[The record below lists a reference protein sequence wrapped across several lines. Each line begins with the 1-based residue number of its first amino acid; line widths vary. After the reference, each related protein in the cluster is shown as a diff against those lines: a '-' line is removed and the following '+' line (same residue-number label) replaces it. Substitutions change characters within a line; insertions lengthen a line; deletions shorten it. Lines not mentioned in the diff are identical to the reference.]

1 MEGVIRL
8 ARWAALTMDEVGHAA
23 EALAVIP
30 VGATEQHGPHLAT
43 GTDTLLAE
51 QVALAA
57 AERTGDVV
65 LPALA
70 YGCSLGH
77 TSHWPGTLSLNPATM
92 IAVLVEVGRW
102 IHASGFRK
110 LVMVNGHATNGPPCQ
125 SAILQ
130 LRHELPDLR
139 PRFVSIFDLT
149 PEIAARY
156 REDAP
161 DFHANEAETSMLLHL
176 AADQVHLDRA
186 VDEPDRT
193 VGPGAPVPDAAGHPQ
208 RRGGHAQRRH
218 GRARRASCSASW
230 WTHWPSCSRRRG
242 PSATRSCEVHA
253 ALAACV
259 PGHGARPA
267 ATPAGDVD
275 DRPHAPLR
283 LVVGE

>member
-1 MEGVIRL
+1 
-8 ARWAALTMDEVGHAA
+8 
-23 EALAVIP
+23 
-30 VGATEQHGPHLAT
+30 
-43 GTDTLLAE
+43 
-51 QVALAA
+51 
-57 AERTGDVV
+57 
-65 LPALA
+65 
-70 YGCSLGH
+70 
-77 TSHWPGTLSLNPATM
+77 M

-193 VGPGAPVPDAAGHPQ
+193 VDRVLQYPMPPV
-208 RRGGHAQRRH
+208 
-218 GRARRASCSASW
+218 
-230 WTHWPSCSRRRG
+230 
-242 PSATRSCEVHA
+242 TRSGVVGTPSTATAERGEQLFGELVD
-253 ALAACV
+253 ALAELLV
-259 PGHGARPA
+259 KARAERDPE
-267 ATPAGDVD
+267 
-275 DRPHAPLR
+275 L
-283 LVVGE
+283 

>member
-1 MEGVIRL
+1 M
-8 ARWAALTMDEVGHAA
+8 ARWAALTMDEVGEAA
-23 EALAVIP
+23 AAGALAILP

-51 QVALAA
+51 HVAEAA

-77 TSHWPGTLSLNPATM
+77 TDHWPGTLSLLPGTM
-92 IAVLVEVGRW
+92 IALLVEVGRW
-102 IHASGFRK
+102 THASGFRK

-139 PRFVSIFDLT
+139 PRFVSIFDLN

-161 DFHANEAETSMLLHL
+161 DFHANEAETSLLLHL
-176 AADQVHLDRA
+176 APDAVRPDRV

-193 VGPGAPVPDAAGHPQ
+193 VGRVLQYPMPPVTLSGVVGSPSQASAE
-208 RRGGHAQRRH
+208 RG
-218 GRARRASCSASW
+218 
-230 WTHWPSCSRRRG
+230 
-242 PSATRSCEVHA
+242 A
-253 ALAACV
+253 ALYGELVDALADLLGAARAERD
-259 PGHGARPA
+259 PE
-267 ATPAGDVD
+267 
-275 DRPHAPLR
+275 L
-283 LVVGE
+283 